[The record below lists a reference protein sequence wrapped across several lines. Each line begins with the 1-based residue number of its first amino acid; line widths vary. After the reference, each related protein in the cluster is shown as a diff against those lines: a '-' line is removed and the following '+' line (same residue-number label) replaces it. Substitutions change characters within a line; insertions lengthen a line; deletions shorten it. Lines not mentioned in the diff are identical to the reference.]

1 MGAVAVAEVPGPVLE
16 AGTGVAVAGVPH
28 PVLEGAAVGAIAVVS
43 PADETVVVAG
53 VLEPVDS
60 GRCLASPIL
69 EGAEGVVAVVGAP
82 HPVLGGAMGAI
93 AVANPVDE
101 TVGVAGVLELV
112 DWC

>member
-1 MGAVAVAEVPGPVLE
+1 MGAVAVVEVPGPVLE
-16 AGTGVAVAGVPH
+16 AGMGVAVAGIPH
-28 PVLEGAAVGAIAVVS
+28 PILEGVAVGAIAVVS
-43 PADETVVVAG
+43 PADEMVMVTG

-69 EGAEGVVAVVGAP
+69 EGAEGMVAAVGSP

-101 TVGVAGVLELV
+101 MVAVAGVLELV